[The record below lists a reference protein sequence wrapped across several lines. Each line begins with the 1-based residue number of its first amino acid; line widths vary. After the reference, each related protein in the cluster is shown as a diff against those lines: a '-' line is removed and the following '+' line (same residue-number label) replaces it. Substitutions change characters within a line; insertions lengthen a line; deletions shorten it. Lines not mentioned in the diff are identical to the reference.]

1 MYCFFHDESNMTLDK
16 QAKIVIVG
24 GGTFGLSTALW
35 LVRNNYQNVT
45 VIDLYDIP
53 SNISAANDVNKII
66 QSSYT
71 DEFHEN
77 LARESLELWKSD
89 EVFKNQFHE
98 VGIIYSSVSEESLK
112 ELNDLNDRRI
122 KSGRSKLKFFET
134 KSDFQGKI
142 PELKGPLE
150 GWKGFYQEDECGWAH
165 AKNSLISAANE
176 FLKLGG
182 QIKVG
187 NVDQLIFKDGKVT
200 GCLTNEGIVYE
211 SDKLIISAGAS
222 SINIFNFQN
231 QMLAKCWT
239 FAHIKLTDEEASMM
253 KNIPV
258 LLNYDLGFFFEP
270 DSNNEIKI
278 CNEFPGYTN
287 YTTEDSTP
295 ESSIP
300 IAKDSIPLE
309 AEHAI
314 RNLFRATLPQ
324 FADREFVK
332 KKICWCTDTPDRF
345 FLIDEHPDYNGSLIF
360 ATGDSGHGF
369 KFMPVI
375 GKYISKLVINGKDKV
390 DPETFNHW
398 RWRPETSK
406 DRLHDRYG
414 GDGQE
419 KDLKQISKWV

>member
-1 MYCFFHDESNMTLDK
+1 MTLDK
-16 QAKIVIVG
+16 KAKIVIVG

-35 LVRNNYQNVT
+35 LVRNDYQNV
-45 VIDLYDIP
+45 VVVDLYDIP
-53 SNISAANDVNKII
+53 SDISAANDVNKII

-71 DEFHEN
+71 DEFHEK
-77 LARESLELWKSD
+77 LARESLELWKTD

-98 VGIIYSSVSEESLK
+98 VGIIYASVSEESSK
-112 ELNDLNDRRI
+112 QLNDLNDRRI
-122 KSGRSKLKFFET
+122 KSGRSKLEIFQNKC
-134 KSDFQGKI
+134 DFQKKI
-142 PELKGPLE
+142 PQLEGPLTN
-150 GWKGFYQEDECGWAH
+150 WKGFYQKDECGWAH
-165 AKNSLISAANE
+165 AKNSLISTANE

-182 QIKVG
+182 QIKIG
-187 NVDQLIFKDGKVT
+187 NVDKLILQDGEVK
-200 GCLTNEGIVYE
+200 GCSTKEGTVYQ

-222 SINIFNFQN
+222 SINIFNFEN

-239 FAHIKLTDEEASMM
+239 FAHIKLTNEEAQKM
-253 KNIPV
+253 KDIPV

-278 CNEFPGYTN
+278 CNEFPGYTH
-287 YTTEDSTP
+287 YTSKDESP

-309 AEHAI
+309 AEKAI

-332 KKICWCTDTPDRF
+332 KKICWCTDTPDRY

-375 GKYISKLVINGKDKV
+375 GNYISKLVINGKEKV
-390 DPETFNHW
+390 ESEIFKHW

-414 GDGQE
+414 GHGEE
-419 KDLKQISKWV
+419 KDLKDISKWV